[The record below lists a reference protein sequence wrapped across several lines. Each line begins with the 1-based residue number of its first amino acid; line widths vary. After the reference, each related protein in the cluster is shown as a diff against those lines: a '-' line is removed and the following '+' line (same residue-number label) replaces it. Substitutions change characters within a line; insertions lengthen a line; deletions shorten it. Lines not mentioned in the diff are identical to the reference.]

1 MKHILF
7 AAALLVATP
16 ALAAL
21 PTPPKP
27 PVNGPSPPPK
37 PPVVHPAPKP
47 NLAAQLAQARKQLAF
62 AQAAIRV
69 LSQHLTACNN
79 EEIGAEVRLS
89 VRRPPTP

>member
-1 MKHILF
+1 MRPLILT
-7 AAALLVATP
+7 AALLAATP

-27 PVNGPSPPPK
+27 PAK
-37 PPVVHPAPKP
+37 PPVETPAHPSSAKP
-47 NLAAQLAQARKQLAF
+47 SIAAQLAQAQKQLSF

-69 LSQHLTACNN
+69 LGEHLTACNN
-79 EEIGAEVRLS
+79 AEIGAEVRLS